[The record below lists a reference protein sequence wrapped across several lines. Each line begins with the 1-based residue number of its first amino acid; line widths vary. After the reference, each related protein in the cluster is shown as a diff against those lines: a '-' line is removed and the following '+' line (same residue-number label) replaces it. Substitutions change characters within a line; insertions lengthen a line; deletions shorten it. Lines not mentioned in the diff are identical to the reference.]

1 MRVRTVV
8 LEFFCLIVYTRRQKS
23 VIITET
29 LILARK
35 PLYYQAKVDT
45 RRQNPYTNT
54 ETAREFSC
62 LYKGFRDSMQC
73 FRDSTHKNDKNI
85 LQNCFCLKTFLFSAK
100 LYQYNLR
107 TVIEAERYDAV
118 ANAAADDHVRAAIC
132 IQPCIKFGEQSLI
145 GCNQPA
151 DEGQAELAAMC
162 MAA

>member
-1 MRVRTVV
+1 MIKIYCKTV
-8 LEFFCLIVYTRRQKS
+8 F
-23 VIITET
+23 
-29 LILARK
+29 
-35 PLYYQAKVDT
+35 
-45 RRQNPYTNT
+45 
-54 ETAREFSC
+54 
-62 LYKGFRDSMQC
+62 
-73 FRDSTHKNDKNI
+73 
-85 LQNCFCLKTFLFSAK
+85 LKTFLFSAK

-118 ANAAADDHVRAAIC
+118 ANAAADDHVRAAIR